1 MRGCVA
7 TDSVATGSVA
17 TGSVATA
24 FVALGGVAT
33 GCVPGSRVT
42 DGSVAAAVPEG
53 GSVAA
58 GGFAVDGVLV
68 DDVTLGRTERACRA
82 ETRGATGVP
91 AAERASEESDGAVTV
106 VVADGTVAPVGA
118 PAELPPLTSG
128 VIPTSTR
135 AECHTGVGDAA
146 FAGSAGVVTCAGCW
160 PGVAEPLATGMLV
173 GLDNPPGVVVAVV
186 TPRRAREVRLEST
199 AVRVWSTGPRVPVSD
214 AELPLTSA
222 TEAPFDSVVE
232 AIVAASA
239 AFAQTPETSALAVAI
254 RPKN

>member
-1 MRGCVA
+1 MRGCVATESVA
-7 TDSVATGSVA
+7 TDSVATP
-17 TGSVATA
+17 

-42 DGSVAAAVPEG
+42 DGSVAAALPAG

-58 GGFAVDGVLV
+58 GGFPIDGVLV

-82 ETRGATGVP
+82 EARGATGVP
-91 AAERASEESDGAVTV
+91 AAESASEGSDGTVTV

-118 PAELPPLTSG
+118 PAELPPLASG

-135 AECHTGVGDAA
+135 AECLAGVGDAA

-160 PGVAEPLATGMLV
+160 PGVAEPLASGMLV
-173 GLDNPPGVVVAVV
+173 GLDNPPGVVV
-186 TPRRAREVRLEST
+186 TPRRAGEVRLAST
-199 AVRVWSTGPRVPVSD
+199 AVRVRSTGLRVPVSD
-214 AELPLTSA
+214 MEIPLTST
-222 TEAPFDSVVE
+222 TEAPFDSVVA